1 MTKTIVYASLISG
14 IAALMIL
21 YGTASAIS
29 AGDLD
34 FVWDPADSSSDPTN
48 LIVISG
54 SFVRV
59 GLFSDI
65 TTDVQG
71 EISIGLTGAESNISE
86 TSLETTVGD
95 TTITTTVNAHSH
107 ETVKKNPD
115 GVISIDGEDFKLKFK
130 TSGTTVTVV
139 DIDEEFVRPI
149 GTTTLLQ
156 QKITIPGSIVMCNGD
171 KTTCF
176 EGFGVIRRE
185 SSVTEFGGSTV
196 TFSTDELEAELI
208 GDSGFFNLN
217 LSKLQRTVA
226 VAAP

>member
-1 MTKTIVYASLISG
+1 MTRTIVYAALVSG

-21 YGTASAIS
+21 YGTASAIP

-34 FVWDPADSSSDPTN
+34 FVWDPADASSDPTN
-48 LIVISG
+48 LIVITG

-59 GLFSDI
+59 GLLSDL

-71 EISIGLTGAESNISE
+71 EISIGLTGTESNISE
-86 TSLETTVGD
+86 TILETVVGD

-107 ETVKKNPD
+107 ETVKKSPD
-115 GVISIDGEDFKLKFK
+115 GVINIDGEDFRLKFK
-130 TSGTTVTVV
+130 TSGTTVPVA
-139 DIDEEFVRPI
+139 DIDEEFVRPT
-149 GTTTLLQ
+149 GTTTLSQ
-156 QKITIPGSIVMCNGD
+156 QKITIPGSIVMCNDD

-185 SSVTEFGGSTV
+185 SSVTEFGGSTLG
-196 TFSTDELEAELI
+196 FFTDNLEAELI

-217 LSKLQRTVA
+217 LNRLQRTVT
-226 VAAP
+226 